1 MLRPCFTHAAWS
13 SHIYHSA
20 RMDVVPWSRF
30 QLGSGSVVES
40 FACINNAC
48 GDVIIGDHTR
58 VGIHNT
64 IIGPVSIGSHV
75 NIAQGVV
82 ITALNHN
89 FADPAQP
96 IDMQGVT
103 TKPIIIDDDV
113 WIGANVTI
121 TPGVSIGPHSV
132 IGAGS
137 VVTHNIP
144 AGSVAYGS
152 PAKVMK
158 TIIPRK
164 IP

>member
-1 MLRPCFTHAAWS
+1 
-13 SHIYHSA
+13 
-20 RMDVVPWSRF
+20 MDVVPWSSFR
-30 QLGSGSVVES
+30 LGKKSVIES
-40 FACINNAC
+40 YSCINNAC
-48 GDVIIGDHTR
+48 GDVIIGEHTR

-64 IIGPVSIGSHV
+64 IIGPVTIGSHV

-89 FADPAQP
+89 FANPSKL
-96 IDMQGVT
+96 IDTQGVT
-103 TKPIIIDDDV
+103 TRPIIIDDDV
-113 WIGANVTI
+113 WIGANATI
-121 TPGVSIGPHSV
+121 TPGVSIGAHSV
-132 IGAGS
+132 IGAGA
-137 VVTHNIP
+137 VVTHDIP